1 MKKFLFSCCFI
12 LLAAKGFSQQFS
24 QINTGTLFDSF
35 ENPSQRAF
43 VPDTSKRYAFNFVI
57 PNISGDFS
65 LTGDAQTTLLNRA
78 FGGIYKNAAL
88 QIGSGKNN
96 NAVLNFS
103 AYELMFKIFGSV
115 KGDTE
120 FGFFMETKAE
130 GRGTFTDESIAALS
144 GSSSFPANEYVNL
157 FNDHYYEQIYNAIGF
172 TYREEVIKKKLS
184 VGFKLSALLGIN
196 YSKLDIN
203 QSQVNFDH
211 VNNIETISLQG
222 TFYHNKGPGS
232 LDYRSFLPVTRSPG
246 AQISMGATYKTDDNV
261 YIQGNIKD
269 LGFIHWYNH
278 SSFNNFEA
286 TESAINV
293 TGKRGEDSVY
303 NAVNNIL
310 QRGRVLESFTT
321 ATDAKIELSATKS
334 YWLNQDMTVKYS
346 PTLIASKEFLY
357 NGFTAGLVNHLQ
369 YRNYHGSL
377 TFSYDNANLLNVG
390 LQLMVKSYNGEFF
403 IGSDK
408 LMQTVAFA
416 GARNNYSTYTN
427 GSFTGASF
435 FMGFSLKFG
444 PVIEHPL
451 NSSVM
456 ETGERGFLGRL
467 YNRLFKTNW

>member
-1 MKKFLFSCCFI
+1 MKKFLFSCCLI

-43 VPDTSKRYAFNFVI
+43 VPDTSKRYAFNFII
-57 PNISGDFS
+57 PNISGNFS
-65 LTGDAQTTLLNRA
+65 LTGDAQASLVQRA
-78 FGGIYKNAAL
+78 FGGKYNNAAL
-88 QIGSGKNN
+88 QIGNGNYN

-130 GRGTFTDESIAALS
+130 GRGSFTDESIAALN
-144 GSSSFPANEYVNL
+144 GAGAFPANEYVNL
-157 FNDHYYEQIYNAIGF
+157 FNDHYNEQVYNAIGL

-184 VGFKLSALLGIN
+184 IGVKVSGLLGIN
-196 YSKLDIN
+196 YGKLDIRE
-203 QSQVNFDH
+203 SQVDFDH
-211 VNNIETISLQG
+211 VNNAETISLRG
-222 TFYHNKGPGS
+222 SFYHNKGPGS
-232 LDYRSFLPVTRSPG
+232 FDYRSFLPVTRSPG

-269 LGFIHWYNH
+269 LGFIHWY
-278 SSFNNFEA
+278 SGSIVNNFDA
-286 TESAINV
+286 TQTATHV
-293 TGKRGEDSVY
+293 TGKGGEDSVY
-303 NAVNNIL
+303 KTVNNIL
-310 QRGRVLESFTT
+310 QAGHMLKSFTT

-346 PTLIASKEFLY
+346 PTLIASKELQY
-357 NGFTAGLVNHLQ
+357 NGFTAGLVNHVQ
-369 YRNYHGSL
+369 YKNYHGSL

-403 IGSDK
+403 IGSDR